1 MCSELQ
7 VILGYLIRE
16 WVDCMYVYVGNMS
29 SSGNGGISAF
39 CYTQGE
45 ESLRLLNT
53 QFPELSVGYIS
64 VDESN
69 SRLFCVNE
77 SLETNDLPG
86 GQVLCFQIDHK
97 MGNLTLLSKANTHTV
112 LPCYL
117 CYVPENHQL
126 LVCNHAKRDW
136 ILKLNKTSDGDV
148 HSQKIF
154 DDAALEVFSVTQ
166 EGIIVGP
173 TAYWAAP
180 CASNSPDNPHLH
192 SIIYDPTTRQ
202 SFVSDTGSGLIY
214 SFLHNDHGTP
224 SWTSAVK
231 PNGNGSAPR
240 YGVLHP
246 TLPIAYFNSEKQNAL
261 FVFRISECK
270 LISMQVVS
278 VLDDDNSSL
287 EPIMQSAILINH
299 SGNVLYTLAR
309 KRQSI
314 SAFAIAENGSLSFLQ
329 TYSIGIEGPRA
340 MVITPD
346 DGYIFVACS
355 KGKAVVQIQVD
366 SDGSLKSHTLEKT
379 PLLFPS
385 SLAIFNP

>member
-1 MCSELQ
+1 MFL
-7 VILGYLIRE
+7 
-16 WVDCMYVYVGNMS
+16 YVGNRDLF
-29 SSGNGGISAF
+29 GKGGISIFRYNENEAALE
-39 CYTQGE
+39 YLGTQH
-45 ESLRLLNT
+45 T
-53 QFPELSVGYIS
+53 DIS
-64 VDESN
+64 AGFLAVDHEN
-69 SRLFCVNE
+69 AYLFCVNE
-77 SLETNDLPG
+77 QMECRGVPG
-86 GQVLCFQIDHK
+86 GQVLCLRIDPRTGDLK
-97 MGNLTLLSKANTHTV
+97 VLSRANTHTV
-112 LPCYL
+112 LPCYVH
-117 CYVPENHQL
+117 YISDTRRL

-136 ILKLNKTSDGDV
+136 TLKIGLTDEGALCG
-148 HSQKIF
+148 QKVY
-154 DDAALEVFSVTQ
+154 DDAALEVFDVTQ
-166 EGIIVGP
+166 DGIITGP
-173 TAYWAAP
+173 ASYWAAP
-180 CASNSPDNPHLH
+180 HVSHASDNPHLH
-192 SIIYDPTTRQ
+192 SITYDAQDRQ
-202 SFVSDTGSGLIY
+202 FFVCDTGSDVIY
-214 SFLHNDHGTP
+214 TLALDDRGSPLL
-224 SWTSAVK
+224 TSIAD
-231 PNGNGSAPR
+231 PNGEASAPR

-278 VLDDDNSSL
+278 VLDVDNSSL

-309 KRQSI
+309 KSQSI